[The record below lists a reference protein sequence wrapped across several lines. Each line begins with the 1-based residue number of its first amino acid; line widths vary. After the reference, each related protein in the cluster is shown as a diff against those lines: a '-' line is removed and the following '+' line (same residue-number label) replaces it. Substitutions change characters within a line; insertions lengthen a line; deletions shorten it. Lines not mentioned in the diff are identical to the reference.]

1 MKPRSIDIHFHVVP
15 PRFVDAVRR
24 GTFAETVE
32 LVREGGTD
40 RMVYHAPADVVL
52 EPGTTLPAHL
62 YDERLIVE
70 ALDRRGLDAAALGPS
85 PEEFYYWAPPAVGAR
100 IAAMQNDGMAEL
112 VRSHPDRFAGLATL
126 PMQDP
131 ARAAAELERAVT
143 ELGLRGAEI
152 CTHIN
157 GRDLDHPSLHAVY
170 AAAERLGAPLFL
182 HPQNWGDMR
191 RFHDYA
197 LWNLAGFPLE
207 TALAA
212 SHLIMGGVFERF
224 PALRVILAHG
234 GGYLPYQVG
243 RLDHGWATRREVHE
257 RLPRRPS
264 EYLVNLYC
272 DSLTHSGLSLRFL
285 LDRMGD
291 GHVVIGSDYPFNM
304 GDERPADTIRALH
317 LPSDVEAKVLATNL
331 GGLLD
336 L

>member
-1 MKPRSIDIHFHVVP
+1 VDSIDVHFHVVP
-15 PRFVDAVRR
+15 PGFVDAVRR
-24 GTFAETVE
+24 GLFAETVE
-32 LVREGGTD
+32 LRRDGGTD
-40 RMVYHAPADVVL
+40 RMVYHAPPDVVL
-52 EPGTTLPAHL
+52 EPGTTLPPHL
-62 YDERLIVE
+62 HDEGLILD
-70 ALDRRGLDAAALGPS
+70 ALERRGLEAAALGPS

-112 VRSHPDRFAGLATL
+112 VRAHPDRFLGLATL

-131 ARAAAELERAVT
+131 ERAAVELDRAVT

-157 GRDLDHPSLHAVY
+157 GRDLDDPGLRPVY
-170 AAAERLGAPLFL
+170 AAAERLRVPLFL

-191 RFHDYA
+191 RFRDYA

-224 PALRVILAHG
+224 PGLRVILAHG

-243 RLDHGWATRREVHE
+243 RLDHGYAVRREASE
-257 RLPRRPS
+257 RLSRRPS
-264 EYLVNLYC
+264 EYLANLYC
-272 DSLTHSGLSLRFL
+272 DSLTHNALSLRFL
-285 LDRMGD
+285 LNRMGE

-304 GDERPADTIRALH
+304 GDERPVDTVRALR
-317 LPSDVEAKVLATNL
+317 LSADVEAKVLAKNL
-331 GGLLD
+331 AGLLG

>member
-1 MKPRSIDIHFHVVP
+1 MP
-15 PRFVDAVRR
+15 PAFVDAVRR
-24 GTFAETVE
+24 GVFAETVE
-32 LVREGGTD
+32 LVRDGGAE
-40 RMVYHAPADVVL
+40 RMVYHAPPDVVL
-52 EPGTTLPAHL
+52 EPGTTLGPRL
-62 YDERLIVE
+62 YDERMILE

-85 PEEFYYWAPPAVGAR
+85 PEEFYYWAPRDVGLR

-131 ARAAAELERAVT
+131 DRAAAELERAVS

-157 GRDLDHPSLHAVY
+157 GRDLDHPSLHPVY
-170 AAAERLGAPLFL
+170 AAAERLDVPLFL

-191 RFHDYA
+191 RFADHA

-212 SHLIMGGVFERF
+212 SHLIMGGVFEQF
-224 PALRVILAHG
+224 PRLRVILAHG

-243 RLDHGWATRREVHE
+243 RLDHGYAARSEVRE

-264 EYLVNLYC
+264 EYLANLYC
-272 DSLTHSGLSLRFL
+272 DSLTHSTLSLRFL
-285 LDRMGD
+285 LDRMGAE
-291 GHVVIGSDYPFNM
+291 HVVIGSDYPFSM
-304 GDERPADTIRALH
+304 GDERPVDTVRALR
-317 LPSDVEAKVLATNL
+317 LSGDVEAKVLAKNL
-331 GGLLD
+331 AGLLG

>member
-1 MKPRSIDIHFHVVP
+1 VQSIDVHFHAVP
-15 PRFVDAVRR
+15 PRFIDAVRR
-24 GTFAETVE
+24 GAFAETVE
-32 LVREGGTD
+32 LVRDGGAE

-52 EPGTTLPAHL
+52 EPGTTLPPAL
-62 YDERLIVE
+62 YDAELIFD

-85 PEEFYYWAPPAVGAR
+85 PEEFYYWAPPAVGGR
-100 IAAMQNDGMAEL
+100 IAATQNDGMAEL

-131 ARAAAELERAVT
+131 ERAAAELDRAVT
-143 ELGLRGAEI
+143 RLGLRGAEI
-152 CTHIN
+152 CTNIN
-157 GRDLDHPSLHAVY
+157 GRDLDHPGLRPVY
-170 AAAERLGAPLFL
+170 AAAERLGVPLFL

-191 RFHDYA
+191 RFKDYA

-212 SHLIMGGVFERF
+212 SHLIMGGVFEEF
-224 PALRVILAHG
+224 PGLRVILAHG

-243 RLDHGWATRREVHE
+243 RLDHGYAARPEVRE

-264 EYLVNLYC
+264 EYLANLYC
-272 DSLTHSGLSLRFL
+272 DSLTHNALSLRFL

-304 GDERPADTIRALH
+304 GDERPVDTVRALG
-317 LPSDVEAKVLATNL
+317 LPPDVEAKVLFKNL
-331 GGLLD
+331 TGLLS

>member
-1 MKPRSIDIHFHVVP
+1 
-15 PRFVDAVRR
+15 
-24 GTFAETVE
+24 
-32 LVREGGTD
+32 
-40 RMVYHAPADVVL
+40 VYHAPPDVVL
-52 EPGTTLPAHL
+52 EPGTTLPADL
-62 YDERLIVE
+62 YDERLIIE

-112 VRSHPDRFAGLATL
+112 VRSRPGRFVGLATL

-131 ARAAAELERAVT
+131 ERAAVELDRAIT

-152 CTHIN
+152 CTHVN
-157 GRDLDHPSLHAVY
+157 GRDLDDPGLRPVY
-170 AAAERLGAPLFL
+170 AAAERLGVPLFL

-191 RFHDYA
+191 RFRDYA

-212 SHLIMGGVFERF
+212 SHLIMGGVFEAF
-224 PALRVILAHG
+224 PRLRVILAHG

-243 RLDHGWATRREVHE
+243 RLDHGYAARPEVRE
-257 RLPRRPS
+257 RLPRRPG
-264 EYLVNLYC
+264 EYLANLYC
-272 DSLTHSGLSLRFL
+272 DSLTHSALSLRFL

-291 GHVVIGSDYPFNM
+291 GHVVLGSDYPFTM
-304 GDERPADTIRALH
+304 GDERPVEAVRALG
-317 LPSDVEAKVLATNL
+317 LSPDIEAKVLVKNL
-331 GGLLD
+331 AGLLG

>member
-1 MKPRSIDIHFHVVP
+1 MQSIDVHFHVVP
-15 PRFVDAVRR
+15 PAFVDAVRR
-24 GTFAETVE
+24 GTFVETVE
-32 LVREGGTD
+32 LQRDGGTD
-40 RMVYHAPADVVL
+40 RMVYHAPPDVVL
-52 EPGTTLPAHL
+52 EPGTTLPPHL
-62 YDERLIVE
+62 YDEGLILE

-112 VRSHPDRFAGLATL
+112 VRAHPDRFLGLATL

-131 ARAAAELERAVT
+131 ERAAVELDRAVR

-157 GRDLDHPSLHAVY
+157 GRDLDDPGLWPVY
-170 AAAERLGAPLFL
+170 AAAERLRVPLFL

-191 RFHDYA
+191 RFRDYA

-212 SHLIMGGVFERF
+212 SHLIMGGVFEQF
-224 PALRVILAHG
+224 PRLRVILAHG

-243 RLDHGWATRREVHE
+243 RLDHGQAVRREANE

-264 EYLVNLYC
+264 DYLANLYC
-272 DSLTHSGLSLRFL
+272 DSLTHNALSLRFL
-285 LDRMGD
+285 VERMGE

-304 GDERPADTIRALH
+304 GDERPVDTVRALR
-317 LPSDVEAKVLATNL
+317 LPADVEAKVLAKNL
-331 GGLLD
+331 AGLLG

>member
-1 MKPRSIDIHFHVVP
+1 VRSMDVHFHVVP
-15 PRFVDAVRR
+15 PSFVDAVRR
-24 GTFAETVE
+24 GAFAGTVE
-32 LVREGGTD
+32 LVRDGAVE
-40 RMVYHAPADVVL
+40 RMVYHAPSDVVL
-52 EPGTTLPAHL
+52 EPGTTLPADL
-62 YDERLIVE
+62 YDERLIIE

-112 VRSHPDRFAGLATL
+112 VRSRPGRFVGLATL

-131 ARAAAELERAVT
+131 ERAAVELDRAIT

-152 CTHIN
+152 CTHVN
-157 GRDLDHPSLHAVY
+157 GRDLDDPGLRPVY
-170 AAAERLGAPLFL
+170 AAAERLGVPLFL

-191 RFHDYA
+191 RFRDYA

-212 SHLIMGGVFERF
+212 SHLIMGGVFEAF
-224 PALRVILAHG
+224 PRLRVILAHG

-243 RLDHGWATRREVHE
+243 RLDHGYAARPEVRG
-257 RLPRRPS
+257 RLPRRPG
-264 EYLVNLYC
+264 EYLANLYC
-272 DSLTHSGLSLRFL
+272 DSLTHSALSLRFL

-291 GHVVIGSDYPFNM
+291 GHVVLGSDYPFNM
-304 GDERPADTIRALH
+304 GDERPVEAVRALG
-317 LPSDVEAKVLATNL
+317 LSPDIEAKVLVKNL
-331 GGLLD
+331 AGLLG

>member
-1 MKPRSIDIHFHVVP
+1 MQSIDVHFHVVP
-15 PRFVDAVRR
+15 PGFVDAVRR

-32 LVREGGTD
+32 LERRGGAD
-40 RMVYHAPADVVL
+40 RMVYHAPPDVVL
-52 EPGTTLPAHL
+52 EPGTTLPPHL
-62 YDERLIVE
+62 YDERLILD
-70 ALDRRGLDAAALGPS
+70 ALDRRRLEAAALGPS
-85 PEEFYYWAPPAVGAR
+85 PEEFYYWAPPAAGAR
-100 IAAMQNDGMAEL
+100 IAAIQNDGMAEL
-112 VRSHPDRFAGLATL
+112 VRSHPDRFVGLATL

-131 ARAAAELERAVT
+131 DRAAAELDRAVT

-157 GRDLDHPSLHAVY
+157 GRDLDHPSLRPVY
-170 AAAERLGAPLFL
+170 AAAERLGVPLFL

-191 RFHDYA
+191 RFRDYA

-207 TALAA
+207 TALAG
-212 SHLIMGGVFERF
+212 SHLIMGGVFEQF
-224 PALRVILAHG
+224 PKLRVILAHG

-243 RLDHGWATRREVHE
+243 RLDHGYAARREVHE

-264 EYLVNLYC
+264 EYLANFYF
-272 DSLTHSGLSLRFL
+272 DSLTHSALSLRFL

-304 GDERPADTIRALH
+304 GDERPVETVRALR
-317 LPSDVEAKVLATNL
+317 LPPDVEAKVLAKNL
-331 GGLLD
+331 AGLLG

>member
-1 MKPRSIDIHFHVVP
+1 MQSIDVHFHVVP
-15 PRFVDAVRR
+15 PGFVDAVRR
-24 GTFAETVE
+24 GDFADTVE
-32 LVREGGTD
+32 LRRDGDVD
-40 RMVYHAPADVVL
+40 RMVYHAPPDVVL
-52 EPGTTLPAHL
+52 EPGTTLPRHL
-62 YDERLIVE
+62 YDAALILE
-70 ALDRRGLDAAALGPS
+70 ALDLRGLDAAALGPS

-126 PMQDP
+126 PMQD
-131 ARAAAELERAVT
+131 ADRAAAELDRAVT

-157 GRDLDHPSLHAVY
+157 GRDLDHPGLRPVY
-170 AAAERLGAPLFL
+170 AAAERLGVPLFL

-224 PALRVILAHG
+224 PKLRVILAHG

-243 RLDHGWATRREVHE
+243 RLDHGWAARCEVHE

-264 EYLVNLYC
+264 EYLANLYC

-291 GHVVIGSDYPFNM
+291 DHVVIGSDYPFNM
-304 GDERPADTIRALH
+304 GDERPVDTVRAVG
-317 LPSDVEAKVLATNL
+317 LPGDVESKILVKNL
-331 GGLLD
+331 SGLLG

>member
-1 MKPRSIDIHFHVVP
+1 MRSIDVHFHVVP
-15 PRFVDAVRR
+15 PGFVDAVRR
-24 GTFAETVE
+24 GAFAETVE
-32 LVREGGTD
+32 LAADGGGE
-40 RMVYHAPADVVL
+40 RMVYHAPPDVVL
-52 EPGTTLPAHL
+52 EPGTTLPPRL
-62 YDERLIVE
+62 YDEGLILD

-112 VRSHPDRFAGLATL
+112 VRSHPDRFVGLATL

-131 ARAAAELERAVT
+131 ERAAAELDRAVT
-143 ELGLRGAEI
+143 ELGLRGAEV
-152 CTHIN
+152 CTHVN
-157 GRDLDHPSLHAVY
+157 GRDLDHPSLRPVY
-170 AAAERLGAPLFL
+170 AAAARLGVPLFL

-191 RFHDYA
+191 RFQDHA

-212 SHLIMGGVFERF
+212 SHLIMGGVFEEF
-224 PALRVILAHG
+224 PRLRVILAHG

-243 RLDHGWATRREVHE
+243 RLDHGYAARREVSE

-264 EYLVNLYC
+264 EYLANLYC
-272 DSLTHSGLSLRFL
+272 DSLTHSALSLRFL

-304 GDERPADTIRALH
+304 GDERPVETVRALR
-317 LPSDVEAKVLATNL
+317 LSPDVEARVLAKNL
-331 GGLLD
+331 AGLLG

>member
-1 MKPRSIDIHFHVVP
+1 MQSIDVHFHIVP
-15 PRFVDAVRR
+15 PGFVDAVRR
-24 GTFAETVE
+24 GMFADTVE
-32 LVREGGTD
+32 LERGGGAD
-40 RMVYHAPADVVL
+40 RMVYHAPPDVVL
-52 EPGTTLPAHL
+52 EPGTTLPPHL
-62 YDERLIVE
+62 YDEKLILE

-100 IAAMQNDGMAEL
+100 IAAIQNDGMAEL
-112 VRSHPDRFAGLATL
+112 VRSHPDRFVGLATL

-131 ARAAAELERAVT
+131 DRAAAELDRAVT
-143 ELGLRGAEI
+143 DLGLRGAEI

-157 GRDLDHPSLHAVY
+157 GRDLDHPGLRPVY
-170 AAAERLGAPLFL
+170 AAAERLGVPLFL

-191 RFHDYA
+191 RFQDYA

-224 PALRVILAHG
+224 PKLRVILAHG

-243 RLDHGWATRREVHE
+243 RLDHGYAARREVHE
-257 RLPRRPS
+257 RLPRRPT
-264 EYLVNLYC
+264 EYLANLYC
-272 DSLTHSGLSLRFL
+272 DSLTHSALSLRFL

-291 GHVVIGSDYPFNM
+291 SHVVIGSDYPFNM
-304 GDERPADTIRALH
+304 GDERPVDTVRALG
-317 LPSDVEAKVLATNL
+317 LPPDVETKVLAKNL
-331 GGLLD
+331 AGLLG

>member
-1 MKPRSIDIHFHVVP
+1 MESIDVHFHVVP
-15 PRFVDAVRR
+15 PAFVDAVRR
-24 GTFAETVE
+24 GVFAETVE
-32 LVREGGTD
+32 LVRDGGTE
-40 RMVYHAPADVVL
+40 RMVYHAPPDVVL
-52 EPGTTLPAHL
+52 EPGTTLGARL
-62 YDERLIVE
+62 YDPGMILA

-85 PEEFYYWAPPAVGAR
+85 PEEFYYWAPGEVGAR
-100 IAAMQNDGMAEL
+100 IAAMQNDGMADL

-131 ARAAAELERAVT
+131 ERAAVELDRAVT
-143 ELGLRGAEI
+143 KLGLRGAEI

-157 GRDLDHPSLHAVY
+157 GRDLDHPSLRPVY
-170 AAAERLGAPLFL
+170 AAAERLGVPLFL

-191 RFHDYA
+191 RYADYA

-212 SHLIMGGVFERF
+212 SHLIMGGVFEEF
-224 PALRVILAHG
+224 PRLRVILAHG

-243 RLDHGWATRREVHE
+243 RLDHGYAARREVKE

-264 EYLVNLYC
+264 EYLATLYC
-272 DSLTHSGLSLRFL
+272 DSLTHSALSLRFL

-291 GHVVIGSDYPFNM
+291 GHVVIGSDYPFSM
-304 GDERPADTIRALH
+304 GDERPVDTIRALG
-317 LPSDVEAKVLATNL
+317 LSRDVEAKVLARNL
-331 GGLLD
+331 AGLLR

>member
-1 MKPRSIDIHFHVVP
+1 VESIDVHFHVVP

-24 GTFAETVE
+24 GTFADVVE
-32 LVREGGTD
+32 LRRDGDAE
-40 RMVYHAPADVVL
+40 RMVYHAPPDVVL
-52 EPGTTLPAHL
+52 EPGTTLPRHL
-62 YDERLIVE
+62 YDEQMILG

-85 PEEFYYWAPPAVGAR
+85 PEEFYYWAPPAIGAR
-100 IAAMQNDGMAEL
+100 IAATQNDGMAEL
-112 VRSHPDRFAGLATL
+112 VRSQPDRFVGLATL

-131 ARAAAELERAVT
+131 AQAAAELTRAVT

-152 CTHIN
+152 CTHVN
-157 GRDLDHPSLHAVY
+157 GRDLDDAGLRPVY

-191 RFHDYA
+191 RFEDYA

-212 SHLIMGGVFERF
+212 SRLILGGVFEAF
-224 PALRVILAHG
+224 PRLRVILAHG

-243 RLDHGWATRREVHE
+243 RLDHGYAVRREVNE

-264 EYLVNLYC
+264 DYLTNLYC
-272 DSLTHSGLSLRFL
+272 DSLTHNPMSLRFL

-304 GDERPADTIRALH
+304 GDERPVETVRAQR
-317 LPSDVEAKVLATNL
+317 LPRETEAKVLAKNL
-331 GGLLD
+331 AGLLG
-336 L
+336 LG

>member
-1 MKPRSIDIHFHVVP
+1 MRSIDVHFHVVP
-15 PRFVDAVRR
+15 PRFVDSVRR
-24 GTFAETVE
+24 GTFADIVE
-32 LVREGGTD
+32 LARDGGAD
-40 RMVYHAPADVVL
+40 RMVYHAPPDVVL
-52 EPGTTLPAHL
+52 EPGTTLPRHL
-62 YDERLIVE
+62 YDEGLILE

-85 PEEFYYWAPPAVGAR
+85 PEEFSYWAPPAAGAR

-131 ARAAAELERAVT
+131 DRAASELDRAVT

-157 GRDLDHPSLHAVY
+157 GRDLDHPGLRPVY
-170 AAAERLGAPLFL
+170 AAAERLGVPLFL

-212 SHLIMGGVFERF
+212 SHLIMGGVFEQF
-224 PALRVILAHG
+224 PKLRVILAHG

-243 RLDHGWATRREVHE
+243 RLDHGWAARREVHE
-257 RLPRRPS
+257 RLARRPS

-272 DSLTHSGLSLRFL
+272 DSLTHNALSLRFL
-285 LDRMGD
+285 LDRMGED
-291 GHVVIGSDYPFNM
+291 HVVIGSDYPFNM
-304 GDERPADTIRALH
+304 GDERPVDAVRAAG
-317 LPSDVEAKVLATNL
+317 LPRDVESKVLVRNL
-331 GGLLD
+331 AGLLG

>member
-1 MKPRSIDIHFHVVP
+1 
-15 PRFVDAVRR
+15 
-24 GTFAETVE
+24 
-32 LVREGGTD
+32 
-40 RMVYHAPADVVL
+40 VL
-52 EPGTTLPAHL
+52 EPGTTLPPHP
-62 YDERLIVE
+62 YDEALILD

-112 VRSHPDRFAGLATL
+112 VRGHPDRFAGLATL

-131 ARAAAELERAVT
+131 ERAAVELDRAVT

-157 GRDLDHPSLHAVY
+157 GRDLDHLSLHPVY
-170 AAAERLGAPLFL
+170 AAAERLGVPLFL

-191 RFHDYA
+191 RYANYA

-207 TALAA
+207 TALAG
-212 SHLIMGGVFERF
+212 SHLIMGGVFEQF
-224 PALRVILAHG
+224 PRLRVILAHG

-243 RLDHGWATRREVHE
+243 RLDHGWAARGEVHE

-264 EYLVNLYC
+264 EYLANLYC
-272 DSLTHSGLSLRFL
+272 DSLTHSALSLRFL

-291 GHVVIGSDYPFNM
+291 GHVVLGSDYPFNM
-304 GDERPADTIRALH
+304 GDDRPADTVRALR
-317 LPSDVEAKVLATNL
+317 LSPDVETKVLVKNL
-331 GGLLD
+331 AGLLG